1 MALIAAPSPGEEWV
15 AGLVL
20 ARGGSK
26 GIKNKNLL
34 QLDHKPL
41 LRRTLEVMHK
51 AKCFHSI
58 WVSTDSEVIADCARA
73 EEAEVHWRAPY
84 TATDDASSV
93 SAVQEFIKSHPEIT
107 IVCLVQCTSP
117 FVQAMYLQEGMQK
130 MARGYDSVFSVTRR
144 HLLRWSEGEF
154 AVPENFSPRH
164 RPRRQDWRGELYENG
179 MFYIARVEVV
189 QKGLLQGS
197 RCGYIEVPQEDSLD
211 IDTPFDGIV
220 AQAWINYCQGGSI

>member
-1 MALIAAPSPGEEWV
+1 MALTTGPSAGGEWV

-34 QLDHKPL
+34 QLEHKPL
-41 LRRTLEVMHK
+41 LRRTLEIMHK
-51 AKCFHSI
+51 SKCFHSV
-58 WVSTDSEVIADCARA
+58 WVSTDSEAIADCARS

-93 SAVQEFIKSHPEIT
+93 SAVQEFIKFHP
-107 IVCLVQCTSP
+107 
-117 FVQAMYLQEGMQK
+117 
-130 MARGYDSVFSVTRR
+130 
-144 HLLRWSEGEF
+144 GEF
-154 AVPENFSPRH
+154 TVPQNFSPRH

-179 MFYIARVEVV
+179 MFYITRVEVL
-189 QKGLLQGS
+189 QKGLLQGN

-220 AQAWINYCQGGSI
+220 AQTWINYCQGGSI